1 MTGVLVNFA
10 TVVVGGLIGSFI
22 RKGVPDR
29 LRAAITNGIAL
40 CVLVIGVS
48 GAIGT
53 QNQLLMIICIVVG
66 TLIGEALNIER
77 GIEKLGDGVQRMFSG
92 GNGFAEGFVSAT
104 LLFSVGSM
112 AVVGSLDAGIW
123 QQRHAAGQGGAGRRV
138 GADVRFDLRLER
150 RAGGRAADAVS
161 GSDRAAG
168 RVGQAVSRRGCDRRD
183 EGGGQRYDHRAER
196 EHAGAFEGRQAAGGE
211 HAAVDV
217 PANSGAAAGSVDSR
231 AVLTEKEVRNDE
243 RSA

>member
-112 AVVGSLDAGIW
+112 AVVGSLDAGFGNNATLLAK
-123 QQRHAAGQGGAGRRV
+123 AALDGVSALMFG
-138 GADVRFDLRLER
+138 FDLRLER